1 MCVHHAYRYVR
12 ICMYIHHVY
21 KHVHRCMHF
30 SSTIQTGPEK
40 SAASQIQMFAH
51 MCISICMYIM
61 PRDMYISMCIYI
73 MFMDMYVSACIPHIG
88 YRHRSLCHISYISN
102 TDMLF
107 LIFGGALGL
116 PSVSVF
122 DMSNACRYVHIHK
135 HTHISNMR
143 NAIPTQGK
151 PWSTPNSFCKLR
163 YTLTPCDGGEG
174 IPGVAVCCSVLQC
187 VAMLRRV

>member
-122 DMSNACRYVHIHK
+122 NMSNECRYVHIEYRYVIP
-135 HTHISNMR
+135 HIRWCSG
-143 NAIPTQGK
+143 A
-151 PWSTPNSFCKLR
+151 SLCV
-163 YTLTPCDGGEG
+163 G
-174 IPGVAVCCSVLQC
+174 IRHEQC
-187 VAMLRRV
+187 MQIRTYP